1 MAIPVSRAAV
11 GWLAAAFLLLAASAC
26 AARSE
31 APEVER
37 RAQELNKAIMCPVC
51 PGESIDQSQ
60 HPLSAQMRGIVE
72 TRLREGWTEEQI
84 KDSFVESYGPRVLL
98 EPPASGVNLMV
109 WVVPPAA
116 VVLAG
121 GLLFLAL
128 RRMSRRREHGD
139 AEAPGLTDAEREQ
152 YARRVE
158 SLVQD

>member
-1 MAIPVSRAAV
+1 MF
-11 GWLAAAFLLLAASAC
+11 GLASALVLVALAC
-26 AARSE
+26 SASGA

-37 RAQELNKAIMCPVC
+37 RAQDLNKSIMCPVC

-60 HPLSAQMRGIVE
+60 HPLASQMRGIVE
-72 TRLREGWTEEQI
+72 RRLQEGWTEEQI
-84 KDSFVESYGPRVLL
+84 TDSFVESYGPRVLL
-98 EPPASGVNLMV
+98 APPASGVNLMA

-128 RRMSRRREHGD
+128 RTMSRRGERGRRED
-139 AEAPGLTDAEREQ
+139 LDLTDAERER

-158 SLVQD
+158 ALIED

>member
-1 MAIPVSRAAV
+1 MF
-11 GWLAAAFLLLAASAC
+11 GLASALVLVALAC
-26 AARSE
+26 SANGE

-37 RAQELNKAIMCPVC
+37 RAQDLNKSIMCPVC

-60 HPLSAQMRGIVE
+60 HPLAAQMRGIVE
-72 TRLREGWTEEQI
+72 RRLQEGWTEEQI
-84 KDSFVESYGPRVLL
+84 TDSFVESYGPRVLL
-98 EPPASGVNLMV
+98 EPPASGVNLMA

-128 RRMSRRREHGD
+128 RAMSRRGERGRRED
-139 AEAPGLTDAEREQ
+139 IDLTDAERER

-158 SLVQD
+158 ALIED